1 MYKHDY
7 NKDEDLKT
15 VQSIKERRSSVMNT
29 MEIEKFM
36 KKYKDENKREPS
48 IEEIYDNLEDQVNK
62 IHIDRFVQRLN
73 TRIDNDLSK
82 NKNK

>member
-1 MYKHDY
+1 
-7 NKDEDLKT
+7 
-15 VQSIKERRSSVMNT
+15 MNN

-62 IHIDRFVQRLN
+62 IYIDQFVQRLN
-73 TRIDNDLSK
+73 ARIDNDITK
-82 NKNK
+82 M